1 MTYTNHLAGALPD
14 AIDPVAFGILR
25 ARVRQEVEAAL
36 LPSAQFAL
44 AYRGQ
49 LIAFETFG
57 AASNQSLYPIF
68 SATKAITS
76 ALSWL
81 SLQTG
86 ALTLEAPVSNWI
98 PAFKEGDK
106 SLVTVLHLLTHTA
119 GFPNAPFRPT
129 DYFDVE
135 RRQARFRQWRLE
147 WPPGSRFVYH
157 PTSSLWALAEILE
170 QIHGQGIA
178 ELIKTEIAEP
188 LGLPELFVG
197 CPSSEHDK
205 IAPVS
210 HAGAAPSAQD
220 YADLNLQPPP
230 VSEVTEA
237 AIDNFNTAEIRAVPI
252 PGGGGFMTAATLALF
267 YQGLLGY
274 SGNSSDF
281 AQVPWQAE
289 TLLNARAI
297 RTHGLKDPYLG
308 FDVLRGLGI
317 VIAGDKDQSLRGFG
331 HGSAPTSFGHGG
343 AGGQIAW
350 ADPVS
355 GLSFVYLTNGHDRN
369 PFRQGRRGV
378 SLSSKAVNCLRA

>member
-14 AIDPVAFGILR
+14 AIDPVAFEILR
-25 ARVRQEVEAAL
+25 ARARQEVEAAL

-135 RRQARFRQWRLE
+135 RRQARFQQWRLE

-197 CPSSEHDK
+197 CPSSEHNK

>member
-14 AIDPVAFGILR
+14 AIDPVAFEILR
-25 ARVRQEVEAAL
+25 ARARQEVEAAL

-197 CPSSEHDK
+197 CPSSEHNK

-289 TLLNARAI
+289 TLLNARTV

>member
-14 AIDPVAFGILR
+14 AIDPVAFEILR
-25 ARVRQEVEAAL
+25 ARARQEVEAAL

-197 CPSSEHDK
+197 CPSSEHNK

>member
-14 AIDPVAFGILR
+14 AIDPVAFEILR
-25 ARVRQEVEAAL
+25 ARARQEVEAAL

-178 ELIKTEIAEP
+178 ELIRTEIAEP

-197 CPSSEHDK
+197 CPSSEHNK